1 MADKKPTPM
10 TAPSLIGDNIYLR
23 PATAEDMANTHH
35 WRMLS
40 EPQSMG
46 CRPMILWTAAETAEN
61 FKKHER
67 SATQQQFMIVRKAD
81 NVPVGRINFFDLN
94 TLNRS
99 TEVGLIIDPDE
110 RRKGYAVE
118 ATRLLCR
125 YLFKYRGLNK
135 VHAQTSDFNEGAK
148 KLLHKA
154 GFKKDGVLRKHYFW
168 QGEFHD
174 GLIYSVLAF
183 EFD

>member
-1 MADKKPTPM
+1 MADKKPIPNTV
-10 TAPSLIGDNIYLR
+10 PSLVGEAIYLR
-23 PATAEDMANTHH
+23 PATAEDIAITHH

-40 EPQSMG
+40 ELQSLG
-46 CRPMILWTAAETAEN
+46 SRPMTFHTAAEASEN
-61 FKKHER
+61 FKKQER
-67 SATQQQFMIVRKAD
+67 TAFQQQFMIVRKSD
-81 NVPVGRINFFDLN
+81 NIPVGRINFFDLN
-94 TLNRS
+94 TQNRS
-99 TEVGLIIDPDE
+99 SELGLIVDPDE
-110 RRKGYAVE
+110 RKKGYALE

-135 VHAQTSDFNEGAK
+135 VHAQTAEFNEGAK
-148 KLLHKA
+148 KLLQKA

-174 GLIYSVLAF
+174 GLIYSILAF